1 MESHKT
7 VGRMR
12 TMGAKE
18 SGFERMGRLRL
29 TQHAIFVGLTLALI
43 ASSAWSFLFFHTVSE
58 LLSIIVG
65 FSAFVIAFNA
75 APHIGQRY
83 HLALGMAAIAAA
95 AIDLVHTLAFR
106 GMNIL
111 PGVDTN
117 APTQLWIAARA
128 LQAASLVWI
137 AWRPERLYPLR
148 RLLPAYSLATLILL
162 ASILVWPVF
171 PDCYIE
177 GKGLT
182 PFKIGA
188 EYVISGLFL
197 ASAFLLYRNRQ
208 AFDPATWRFLI
219 GSSLAM
225 ALAEIA
231 FTIYVD
237 VYGLSSIVGHVAKIL
252 AFYLLYLALVEKG
265 IAEPQRDLFLMHE
278 RERESLLLRLE
289 EKQMH
294 EISLRRAKIEA
305 ERANQA
311 KSEFLSNMSHELRTP
326 LNAIMG
332 FSELLETL
340 PKEMA
345 AAKQAEY
352 LRHIRQASDHL
363 LRLIDD
369 VLDLSRVEAQRLDL
383 QMEPVGIRTA
393 LREAV
398 GLVRPLAADRAIDI
412 AVVEDG
418 FEPKV
423 MADGNRL
430 RQVLINLLSNAI
442 KYNVEGGRVTVT
454 LGLASADRVRLT
466 VRDTGIGIAPEKM
479 GVLFQPFS
487 RIDADKHAIPGTGI
501 GLSLSKK
508 LIELMGGRIE
518 ADSVPDEGSRFSI
531 ELPLAPP
538 G

>member
-1 MESHKT
+1 MAATPDSLDKL
-7 VGRMR
+7 
-12 TMGAKE
+12 
-18 SGFERMGRLRL
+18 GRLRL
-29 TQHAIFVGLTLALI
+29 IQHTTVALLVLGLVA
-43 ASSAWSFLFFHTVSE
+43 ASAWNFLFFHTVAE
-58 LLSIIVG
+58 LLSIVVG
-65 FSAFVIAFNA
+65 LTAFIIAYNA
-75 APHIGQRY
+75 APYIGPRH
-83 HLALGMAAIAAA
+83 HLALGMAAFATAV
-95 AIDLVHTLAFR
+95 IDLIHTLAYK
-106 GMNIL
+106 GMDVL
-111 PGVDTN
+111 PGIDAN
-117 APTQLWIAARA
+117 EPTQLWIAARS
-128 LQAASLVWI
+128 LQAASMVWI
-137 AWRPERLYPLR
+137 ASGPERLYPLR

-171 PDCYIE
+171 PDCFIE

-197 ASAFLLYRNRQ
+197 ASAALFYRNRR

-231 FTIYVD
+231 FTFYVD
-237 VYGLSSIVGHVAKIL
+237 VYGLSNVVGHVAKIL

-265 IAEPQRDLFLMHE
+265 IAEPQRDLFLLNE

-294 EISLRRAKIEA
+294 EISLRSAKLEA
-305 ERANQA
+305 EQANRT

-340 PKEMA
+340 PKEVA
-345 AAKQAEY
+345 TAKQGEY

-363 LRLIDD
+363 LRLIED
-369 VLDLSRVEAQRLDL
+369 VLDLSRVEARRLDL
-383 QMEPVGIRTA
+383 QMGPVGIRAA

-398 GLVRPLAADRAIDI
+398 GMVRPLAADRAIAI

-423 MADGNRL
+423 MADGKRL

-442 KYNVEGGRVTVT
+442 KYNVERGRVTVT

-479 GVLFQPFS
+479 GALFQPFS
-487 RIDADKHAIPGTGI
+487 RIDADKHGIPGTGI

-518 ADSVPDEGSRFSI
+518 ADSVPGEGSRFSI

-538 G
+538 T